1 MSCPAGLPAVTD
13 RRYSEVKQ
21 LRQGANEKAPCQ
33 TSTGLFKTL
42 SEPFS
47 SFLRG
52 ASCLKSPRTYRGQN
66 LYRHPRGRQVELFQL
81 VSGGISR
88 FENVGS
94 AVLEE
99 SWCSHRLVVS
109 VAKTSSNII
118 MQRRSMMSFR
128 IP

>member
-1 MSCPAGLPAVTD
+1 MKKPRAKLARGFSKP
-13 RRYSEVKQ
+13 
-21 LRQGANEKAPCQ
+21 
-33 TSTGLFKTL
+33 F

-81 VSGGISR
+81 VSGGILR

-94 AVLEE
+94 AVLDE
-99 SWCSHRLVVS
+99 SWCSQRLLLS
-109 VAKTSSNII
+109 VANTSSNII
-118 MQRRSMMSFR
+118 VQSRSMMSFR
-128 IP
+128 MPRTVSAA